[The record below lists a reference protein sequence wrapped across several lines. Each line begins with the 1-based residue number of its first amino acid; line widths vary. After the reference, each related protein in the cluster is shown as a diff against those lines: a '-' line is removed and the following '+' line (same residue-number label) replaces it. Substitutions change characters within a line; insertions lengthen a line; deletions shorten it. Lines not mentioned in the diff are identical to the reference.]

1 VDACHSAGIRVT
13 STPFP
18 NSIALALALSGFDH
32 RTFFFGGFPP
42 AQSEERKR
50 ALDQLQA
57 SQKSTLILMDTPYRL
72 KALLQAISESSLKN
86 RRLFLATGL
95 NSPKEL
101 LFRGKPG
108 EVLSQLKDLE
118 KAEFVIVI
126 EGAAHR

>member
-1 VDACHSAGIRVT
+1 
-13 STPFP
+13 
-18 NSIALALALSGFDH
+18 
-32 RTFFFGGFPP
+32 
-42 AQSEERKR
+42 
-50 ALDQLQA
+50 
-57 SQKSTLILMDTPYRL
+57 MDTPYRL

-108 EVLSQLKDLE
+108 EILSQLKDLE

-126 EGAAHR
+126 EGASHR